1 MGFDFFKEG
10 DFLGKNFLDEIGYG
24 LGQEIGLGAGKSG
37 WGVIY

>member
-1 MGFDFFKEG
+1 MGCDLLEEG
-10 DFLGKNFLDEIGYG
+10 DFLQKNFLDEIGYG